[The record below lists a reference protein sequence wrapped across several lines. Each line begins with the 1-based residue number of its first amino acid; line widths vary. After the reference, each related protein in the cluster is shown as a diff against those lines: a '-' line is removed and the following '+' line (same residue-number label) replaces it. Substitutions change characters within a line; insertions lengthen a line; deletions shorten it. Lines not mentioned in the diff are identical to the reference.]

1 MTRVTH
7 RGKGQP
13 PRATPLKDRMRS
25 VKTFARAAARSG
37 LTVYDQAVWFHLWVR
52 AYWPDDVVTLSALRL
67 AESANISKREVVR
80 AIGRLAE
87 ARFLVVTTRGGLG
100 RGPSTYRL
108 YPAPHSSR
116 AVTRRGGTPAH
127 DGADRSDG

>member
-1 MTRVTH
+1 MTRATR
-7 RGKGQP
+7 RGRGQP

-25 VKTFARAAARSG
+25 VRTFARVATSRG

-52 AYWPDDVVTLSALRL
+52 AYWPDDVVTLSALRI
-67 AESANISKREVVR
+67 AELSNISEREVKR

-108 YPAPHSSR
+108 YAAPFEGAAVRAGRPAGR
-116 AVTRRGGTPAH
+116 ADGHPA
-127 DGADRSDG
+127 G